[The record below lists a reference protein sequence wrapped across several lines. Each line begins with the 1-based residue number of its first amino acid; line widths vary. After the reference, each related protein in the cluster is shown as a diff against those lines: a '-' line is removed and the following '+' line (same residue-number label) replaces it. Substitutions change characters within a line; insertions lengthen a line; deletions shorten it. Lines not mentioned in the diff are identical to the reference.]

1 MLFFLTIFNCFF
13 LSDLPKDSESFEKYF
28 NYLENIIDIRKMSL
42 EDELEKQKEE
52 LIEKI
57 NNFENF
63 KISKDEGLM
72 SFEFSKV
79 NYKESLILSNIGSF
93 YNEYNREFFTSTD
106 LIESENENLGMTIK
120 RYLREIDI

>member
-1 MLFFLTIFNCFF
+1 
-13 LSDLPKDSESFEKYF
+13 
-28 NYLENIIDIRKMSL
+28 MSL